1 LSVISR
7 QRADLVGQQFG
18 RALREA
24 GDDAQAAG
32 VRHGSGQ
39 FGEADKVHAALDDGV
54 LDAEHLGDLGLHG
67 DGTADAGHQAQH
79 PDAALKPGRVA
90 RQRHASA
97 GNRQQAVHP
106 IRLTGGHQ
114 RAQLPAQAVPADP
127 HG

>member
-1 LSVISR
+1 MGHMHPVLH
-7 QRADLVGQQFG
+7 
-18 RALREA
+18 
-24 GDDAQAAG
+24 DAARFATT
-32 VRHGSGQ
+32 
-39 FGEADKVHAALDDGV
+39 EADALTGEV
-54 LDAEHLGDLGLHG
+54 ANH
-67 DGTADAGHQAQH
+67 GTADAGHQAQH